1 VDTFAGGPEEYSAT
15 LLYRAVSR
23 DELEHIRATGK
34 LSAGPGSLN
43 GKWFAEQIEHA
54 ARWGELLHWA
64 GNYGIVK
71 VAVPEEIARTLFRIE
86 KLDGIGP
93 ARYVQADQLVYVRVI
108 GEVGE

>member
-1 VDTFAGGPEEYSAT
+1 METPAGGPEEYSAI

-23 DELEHIRATGK
+23 YELEHVRATGK

-54 ARWGELLHWA
+54 ARWGELLHGA
-64 GNYGIVK
+64 GNYEIVK
-71 VAVPEEIARTLFRIE
+71 VAVPGGVALMLFRIE

-93 ARYVQADQLVYVRVI
+93 ARYVEADQLDDVRVI
-108 GEVGE
+108 AEIGE